1 MHTFTTILQKFDEKG
16 EKTGWTYI
24 DIPLDV
30 TESLKPG
37 QKTSFRVKGSLDEY
51 AIALV
56 ALLPMGK
63 SGDREGGFIMPV
75 NATMRRGIR
84 KEAGAMVRVTL
95 AVDDSPM
102 PLSADLLAC
111 LDDDPTAKAFFQTL
125 ARGHQVYFSNW
136 IEDAKTV
143 NTKTKRLIQAV
154 MGLSMGLGFGEMIR
168 YFKK

>member
-30 TESLKPG
+30 TETLKPG
-37 QKTSFRVKGSLDEY
+37 QKTSFRVKGSLDKY

-63 SGDREGGFIMPV
+63 SGDREGGFIMPI

-84 KEAGAMVRVTL
+84 KEAGATVRVTL

-111 LDDDPTAKAFFQTL
+111 LDDDPAAKAFFQTL

-136 IEDAKTV
+136 IEDAKTIT
-143 NTKTKRLIQAV
+143 TKTKRLTQAV